1 MSNDQLSGAERAID
15 YLDLGFPILFHPEAG
30 DNREIRGIRHAKR
43 RRRHPVSLRHRQER
57 RSPLEVHR
65 PAPQRPPHQRTD
77 HQAVG
82 RAAVALKYLGLS
94 STVIPAKAGIQGY
107 HVLQSPIDLR
117 RTDALTLSHAWER
130 GFHPSF
136 RLCIRQATWISA
148 FARMTKG
155 ELSVGH
161 TIPLILSSDECRES
175 R

>member
-15 YLDLGFPILFHPEAG
+15 YLELGFPILFHPEAG
-30 DNREIRGIRHAKR
+30 VIERYGVYDTLSDGYATPSVFVIDKSDEAGGSTSTGTTTTAPPTNRSSRSWKRCGSVEIFG
-43 RRRHPVSLRHRQER
+43 
-57 RSPLEVHR
+57 
-65 PAPQRPPHQRTD
+65 
-77 HQAVG
+77 
-82 RAAVALKYLGLS
+82 GLLHCHS
-94 STVIPAKAGIQGY
+94 CESGIQGY

-117 RTDALTLSHAWER
+117 RTDALTLSHAWEK